1 MQAGPA
7 GLLLRLQAPH
17 AIAPHAPRP
26 KRHHREAAR
35 ACSIAAT
42 VAVPHVAGTQ
52 NRQGF
57 KSSGRAA
64 GSIRRPGPRQKP
76 SEAPSAGLWG
86 SEAPQT
92 ALVRSTGA
100 RARGPAR
107 RLTAPGGSALPARP
121 FPPLRPPH
129 PPGGRNPGGRARG
142 HRAHTDRLPEATSS
156 PRGATAASPKRL
168 RRGRQARRHLPPE
181 AAPHLAAPTAT
192 ATAAAAAALTGE
204 EAAESAQPS
213 RLLSRDKLPRSKG
226 PPRLTRQPSPPR
238 RTRAQAP
245 PLGRAGRRAGHAGSR
260 SFPARSW
267 GGGGGRGSRCPAAV
281 GGLESISR
289 RCLAPRVL
297 HAGSFPFP
305 AAPFTEAQGRE
316 QEEVDADTS
325 LPPPGCQSCGL
336 CVQVYAKPNPSPAS
350 TRRVA
355 APPSTL
361 PGLLKYQMPSRIPL
375 LPPRV
380 CYLISTA
387 TNCT

>member
-1 MQAGPA
+1 MPAGPA

-52 NRQGF
+52 NRQEF

-192 ATAAAAAALTGE
+192 ATAAAAAAAAALTGE

-267 GGGGGRGSRCPAAV
+267 GGGGAAGVQPRSGGSRASPGAASLPACSTLAP
-281 GGLESISR
+281 SPSQRRPSR
-289 RCLAPRVL
+289 RRKAV
-297 HAGSFPFP
+297 
-305 AAPFTEAQGRE
+305 
-316 QEEVDADTS
+316 
-325 LPPPGCQSCGL
+325 
-336 CVQVYAKPNPSPAS
+336 N
-350 TRRVA
+350 RRR
-355 APPSTL
+355 STL
-361 PGLLKYQMPSRIPL
+361 IHLSRPQAVNPADSVSKYMQNPTLLLRLPDGWEHPL
-375 LPPRV
+375 QL
-380 CYLISTA
+380 CLDY
-387 TNCT
+387 

>member
-52 NRQGF
+52 NRQEF

-192 ATAAAAAALTGE
+192 ATAAAAAAALTGE

-267 GGGGGRGSRCPAAV
+267 GGAGQQVSSRGRGAREHLQALPRSPR
-281 GGLESISR
+281 
-289 RCLAPRVL
+289 APRW
-297 HAGSFPFP
+297 
-305 AAPFTEAQGRE
+305 
-316 QEEVDADTS
+316 
-325 LPPPGCQSCGL
+325 
-336 CVQVYAKPNPSPAS
+336 
-350 TRRVA
+350 
-355 APPSTL
+355 
-361 PGLLKYQMPSRIPL
+361 L
-375 LPPRV
+375 LPLPSGALHGGARP
-380 CYLISTA
+380 
-387 TNCT
+387 